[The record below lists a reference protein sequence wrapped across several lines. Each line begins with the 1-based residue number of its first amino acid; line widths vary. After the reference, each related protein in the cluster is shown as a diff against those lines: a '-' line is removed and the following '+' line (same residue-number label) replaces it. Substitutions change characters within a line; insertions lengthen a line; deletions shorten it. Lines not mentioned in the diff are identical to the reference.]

1 MLFVLLP
8 EMVKIGIILMCTQ
21 YFMDWKYFSDCTRIP
36 LILSLLYNYTY
47 IAYLWKKLWNMGRQV
62 LKISNYTS
70 EEIKS
75 MFRDDERYTIGIRL
89 YAVYQVS
96 LGQSSRSLEEL
107 YNTSFKQITNW
118 VHRFEKEG
126 IEGLRDKK
134 GRGRTSRLS
143 ETQRNRIRRLLS
155 ESPEDYGYNNATW
168 TGPMLI
174 EWIKKEMG
182 VTYQKAQIYN
192 ILKRLGYSYQR
203 GKGVFPEADKQ
214 QQEVF
219 KEALKKTDRKS

>member
-1 MLFVLLP
+1 
-8 EMVKIGIILMCTQ
+8 
-21 YFMDWKYFSDCTRIP
+21 
-36 LILSLLYNYTY
+36 
-47 IAYLWKKLWNMGRQV
+47 MGRQV

-174 EWIKKEMG
+174 EWIKNEMG

-192 ILKRLGYSYQR
+192 ILKSLGYSYQR
-203 GKGVFPEADKQ
+203 GKGAFPEADKQ